1 MSEIT
6 DRDHTPARRTRSST
20 PVVEGADA
28 KVAMTKGSSRADG
41 KTAKPAPDPKS
52 NGRGATRT
60 RAASPDAKV
69 TKPRATKAAGSSKK
83 ATRTTAAA
91 KPPTPARSRAPKAA
105 PEVGPATPPPSEAVA
120 PMPAEAPAPTQTST
134 ARAALPVAAS
144 AGAMTMV
151 ALCFAN
157 GLQGGMSQTFAQ
169 VTEALKHTYH
179 INDATLGVVPF
190 GVSIAGNF
198 GAVPIAALCAR
209 HKRTAV
215 LAGMFVLWGI
225 LVALAGLAPSFSL
238 FGVASAG
245 FALFAL
251 FRIASAVVEGTDPA
265 ALPLIA
271 DWWPVEQR
279 AKKVSI
285 FNTLSAAGTFV
296 GLIGAGIMVD
306 TVGWRPTF
314 VIWLPIA
321 LIGAALIRSRQEPE
335 RGAQDAAYSARLE
348 EESQG
353 EEHDRVVELV
363 EREVPEI
370 AAAAALSEPTGD
382 RWEVVRAIAKV
393 RSWRLAAIGVSVT
406 GLMGTG
412 IMNWGL
418 AYFKRTFGLSGTQ
431 AGALAPVLGIGAF
444 AGVLG
449 GGFLADRLLD
459 RGMLRARLYVT
470 AAGFVGAGVVY
481 MLAFSTT
488 VLWLSAPLL
497 GVAAALSSLPLG
509 PQFAMMMDVTPA
521 HLRSQASAALNVLQ
535 ASGALGPLLIGILST
550 AFGENLRLALL
561 CVSPFYLVGAVIV
574 YAARHTFVEDV
585 AVVVAEAKTRGAG
598 TAE

>member
-1 MSEIT
+1 
-6 DRDHTPARRTRSST
+6 
-20 PVVEGADA
+20 
-28 KVAMTKGSSRADG
+28 
-41 KTAKPAPDPKS
+41 
-52 NGRGATRT
+52 
-60 RAASPDAKV
+60 
-69 TKPRATKAAGSSKK
+69 
-83 ATRTTAAA
+83 
-91 KPPTPARSRAPKAA
+91 
-105 PEVGPATPPPSEAVA
+105 
-120 PMPAEAPAPTQTST
+120 
-134 ARAALPVAAS
+134 
-144 AGAMTMV
+144 MTMV

-157 GLQGGMSQTFAQ
+157 GLQGGASQTFAQ
-169 VTEALKHTYH
+169 ITEALKHTYH

-225 LVALAGLAPSFSL
+225 LLAMAGLAPSFSL
-238 FGVASAG
+238 FGIASAG

-251 FRIASAVVEGTDPA
+251 FRIASAVLEATDPA

-271 DWWPVEQR
+271 DWWPVEER
-279 AKKVSI
+279 AKKVSV
-285 FNTLSAAGTFV
+285 FNTLSAVGTFV

-314 VIWLPIA
+314 LVWLPIA
-321 LIGAALIRSRQEPE
+321 LIGAALIRSRHEPE
-335 RGAQDAAYSARLE
+335 RGAQDAAYSDRLE
-348 EESQG
+348 EESAG
-353 EEHDRVVELV
+353 AEHDRVVELV
-363 EREVPEI
+363 ELEAPEI
-370 AAAAALSEPTGD
+370 TSAVATEVGGD
-382 RWEVVRAIAKV
+382 KWEVVRAIAGI
-393 RSWRLAAIGVSVT
+393 RSWRFAAIGVSIT

-497 GVAAALSSLPLG
+497 GLAALMSSLPLG

-521 HLRSQASAALNVLQ
+521 PLRSQASAALNVLQ
-535 ASGALGPLLIGILST
+535 ASGALGPLLVGILST

-561 CVSPFYLVGAVIV
+561 CVSPFYLVGAVVV
-574 YAARHTFVEDV
+574 YAARRTFVEDV
-585 AVVVAEAKTRGAG
+585 AMVVAEAKTR
-598 TAE
+598 TTS